1 MTYMN
6 NRIETFNGS
15 KHFKLKQVAEGVY
28 AAISVPGTG
37 SLGNAAIIDLGD
49 STLVVDTFT
58 TVQAA
63 EDLQTAVIHLTG
75 NTASYVL
82 NTHWHSDHTSGNQVF
97 SPTAQIISTSTTL
110 EIMATFG
117 KNRVAQQ
124 LANPEP
130 IFQAIKE
137 VDEKILLEQDEKLK
151 KEMQWENAS
160 DREYMNALSNLDYTI
175 PTLTFDKQLNLYGS
189 HRTVQLKTYGGG
201 HTQSDA
207 FVYLPEEKIAI
218 LGDLVLSKHHPV
230 MIHAT
235 PYEWLNILEKIELLD
250 IKTIIPGHGDVCSLN
265 ELHEVKGYIND
276 IVSLVEKA
284 ILNKQSIEEISV
296 PKAYEN
302 WYFTTYFKPNL
313 KKVYELITNPVNTI

>member
-1 MTYMN
+1 MN

-276 IVSLVEKA
+276 IVSLVEEA